1 MFLCGVGGLGVV
13 GMDRRLS
20 WFDLGARPAVFPA
33 LFLAIGACL
42 SGELPAV
49 PVIFLISAFFATCV
63 SLLLAPRPGTHVGLL
78 LGCLLGGLGLA
89 TLAAGTV
96 VPGRLAHGGEARLEG
111 RLEDVLR
118 LPDGTV
124 RIDLAVSHAPEDT
137 PSEVRFRARL
147 YARAGPARI
156 PRLQSGQ
163 RVQVLARLKP
173 LEPALNPGQADFR
186 SRQLRRGLHFGGG
199 FDPSRMVVLS
209 PPSPLSVWMDRARSE
224 LATSAR
230 ALAPSPEAAALY
242 LTLAAGLRAD
252 LGDDLE
258 ERFSASGLAHVL
270 SVSGIHV
277 ALLAVVL
284 LRMLRWLTVRVFPL
298 ARRFDARRIAAPAA
312 IPFVWAYV
320 TFTGNQMP
328 AIRSAVMA
336 SAVLLGMAVWRRA
349 DGLNGLALA
358 AIALVALDP
367 PTVGDL
373 STQLSFL
380 AVASLVI
387 VAPALREAVPL
398 DPPDPQAKGT
408 RRWAGRLAESC
419 VGTLCAS
426 VAVVAA
432 SAPLIAATFHR
443 LSLAGLVSNVVCLP
457 LCGLLTGLAAGGAAL
472 HVVSPELAVPFVFC
486 GTWASALLL
495 QAVELFAAVP
505 GAAIN
510 VPSFGAWAGALFLVG
525 MFGFALAR
533 GRGRWIGLAVP
544 ASLLMLVVPR
554 ALPVPGL
561 RVTFLSV
568 GHGDAIVVSSGR
580 HHAIIDGGG
589 TPGGSDTGKRY
600 VLPYLR
606 EAGIGAFDLAVLS
619 HPHPDHA
626 LGLIS
631 TLEVVPTR
639 RLWVPPGDLDGEL
652 GLRVI
657 AAAASAEVEEVEVGH
672 APLRLGEAEFEVLGP
687 PKDRVLLEGV
697 NDRSVVL
704 RLRHGEVTFLLTGDI
719 EEAGEE
725 LLELSGPV
733 TVLKAP
739 HHGSRTS
746 STEAF
751 VERARPRHVVFCVGR
766 RSRFRFPSEEVVDR
780 YLAVGA
786 RCHRTDL
793 GGAITFESDGRDVQV
808 ESFLPAAEQPTEHHL
823 AHGGS
828 GPQRFADD
836 P

>member
-1 MFLCGVGGLGVV
+1 
-13 GMDRRLS
+13 MDRRLS

-33 LFLAIGACL
+33 LFLALGACL
-42 SGELPAV
+42 SPELPDA
-49 PVIFLISAFFATCV
+49 PGLFLIPGFLATCA
-63 SLLLAPRPGTHVGLL
+63 SLLLAPRPGAHAGLL
-78 LGCLLGGLGLA
+78 LGCLLCGIGLS
-89 TLAAGTV
+89 TLAASTA
-96 VPGRLAHGGEARLEG
+96 VPARLADGGEARLEG

-124 RIDLAVSHAPEDT
+124 RIDLAASHAPDDE
-137 PSEVRFRARL
+137 PSGVRFRARL
-147 YARAGPARI
+147 YARGRV
-156 PRLQSGQ
+156 PRLHPGQ
-163 RVQVLARLKP
+163 RIQVVARLKP
-173 LEPALNPGQADFR
+173 LEPPLNPGQADFR
-186 SRQLRRGLHFGGG
+186 SRQLRRGLLYGGG
-199 FDPSRMVVLS
+199 FDPSGLVVLS
-209 PPSPLSVWMDRARSE
+209 PPSAPSLWMERARTD
-224 LATSAR
+224 LANSTR

-284 LRMLRWLTVRVFPL
+284 LRILRWVAVRVFPL
-298 ARRFDARRIAAPAA
+298 ARRFDARRIAAPSA

-320 TFTGNQMP
+320 AFTGNQMP

-349 DGLNGLALA
+349 DGMNALALA

-367 PTVGDL
+367 PSVGDL

-387 VAPALREAVPL
+387 VAPALRDAVPFE
-398 DPPDPQAKGT
+398 PPDPREKGW

-426 VAVVAA
+426 VAVVAS

-457 LCGLLTGLAAGGAAL
+457 LCGVLTGLAAGGAAV
-472 HVVSPELAVPFVFC
+472 HVISPELAVPFILC
-486 GTWASALLL
+486 GTWASAVLLG
-495 QAVELFAAVP
+495 AVDLFAAVP
-505 GAAIN
+505 GAAFP
-510 VPSFGAWAGALFLVG
+510 VPSFGAWAGSAFLIG
-525 MFGFALAR
+525 LFGFALAR
-533 GRGRWIGLAVP
+533 GRARWIGLAVP
-544 ASLLMLVVPR
+544 ASILMLVVPR
-554 ALPVPGL
+554 ALPGSGL

-568 GHGDAIVVSSGR
+568 GHGDAIVMSSGG
-580 HHAIIDGGG
+580 HHAIVDGGG
-589 TPGGSDTGKRY
+589 APGGSDTGKRY
-600 VLPYLR
+600 VLPFLR
-606 EAGIGAFDLAVLS
+606 EVGIGEFELAVLS

-631 TLEVVPTR
+631 TLEAVPTR
-639 RLWVPPGDLDGEL
+639 RLWIPPDDLDGEL

-657 AAAASAEVEEVEVGH
+657 AAAGSAEVEEVEVGH
-672 APLRLGEAEFEVLGP
+672 APLRLGEAEVEVLGP
-687 PKDRVLLEGV
+687 PRERVLLEGV

-704 RLRHGEVTFLLTGDI
+704 RVRHGEVTFLLTGDI
-719 EEAGEE
+719 ERAAEE
-725 LLELSGPV
+725 GFDFDGGPV

-746 STEAF
+746 STQGF
-751 VERARPRHVVFCVGR
+751 VDRVRPKHVVFCVGR
-766 RSRFRFPSEEVVDR
+766 KSRFQFPNEEVVDR

-793 GGAITFESDGRDVQV
+793 GGAITFESDGREVRV
-808 ESFLPAAEQPTEHHL
+808 ETFLPEPGQADGPHVAGGE
-823 AHGGS
+823 AH
-828 GPQRFADD
+828 PQYSADD
-836 P
+836 PGDD